1 MKGKLIMMMFIKGI
15 MIGLVFGV
23 PIGAVGVLTIRRTIT
38 YGARAGFISGIGCSA
53 ADLCYSSISIF
64 GVTLISDFILQY
76 QNLIS
81 LIGGAFV
88 VIIGI
93 SFMIKKQI
101 AVHETSV
108 SVKLFSFFTSSFI
121 IAITNPSTI
130 LTFMMA
136 FTIFNV
142 RQISSAGEGM
152 AITFG
157 ILTGTCIWWTAIS
170 VIIGRLRKRF
180 TDTKLLAVNYIL
192 GIFVLLFG
200 LAIFIKSLYSF

>member
-15 MIGLVFGV
+15 MMGLVFGV
-23 PIGAVGVLTIRRTIT
+23 PIGAVGALTIRRTIT

-76 QNLIS
+76 QNFIS

-88 VIIGI
+88 VIMGI

-101 AVHETSV
+101 VAHETSAG
-108 SVKLFSFFTSSFI
+108 VKLLSFFTSSFM

-142 RQISSAGEGM
+142 RQISSVGEGM

-157 ILTGTCIWWTAIS
+157 ILTGTCIWWTTIS
-170 VIIGRLRKRF
+170 IIIGRLRRRF
-180 TDTKLLAVNYIL
+180 TDTKLLAVNYML
-192 GIFVLLFG
+192 GILVLLFG
-200 LAIFIKSLYSF
+200 LAILIKSLYSF

>member
-1 MKGKLIMMMFIKGI
+1 MMMFIKGI

-64 GVTLISDFILQY
+64 GITLISDFILQY
-76 QNLIS
+76 QNFIS

-88 VIIGI
+88 VIMGI
-93 SFMIKKQI
+93 CFMIKKQI
-101 AVHETSV
+101 VVHETSA
-108 SVKLFSFFTSSFI
+108 SVKFLSFFTSSFI

-170 VIIGRLRKRF
+170 VIIGRLRRRR
-180 TDTKLLAVNYIL
+180 TERNLLAVNYIL
-192 GIFVLLFG
+192 GILVLLFG
-200 LAIFIKSLYSF
+200 LGILIKSFYSF